1 MMQQE
6 SGWQNPFGDGR
17 AGESIL
23 EHLTAGQIYPCGPHD
38 YR

>member
-1 MMQQE
+1 MVEKAKRMMQQE

-23 EHLTAGQIYPCGPHD
+23 EHLTAG
-38 YR
+38 